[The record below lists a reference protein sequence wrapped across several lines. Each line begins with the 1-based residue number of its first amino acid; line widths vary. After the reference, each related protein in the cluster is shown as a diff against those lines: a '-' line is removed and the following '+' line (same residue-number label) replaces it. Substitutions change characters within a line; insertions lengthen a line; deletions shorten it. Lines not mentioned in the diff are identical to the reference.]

1 MARRCGTWRIG
12 RGGRR
17 PALQNRRARLQE
29 LLLDAKRELL
39 HGGQASESRELRRQF
54 EILRNEAL
62 ILSVEEETDL
72 AERLEILF
80 VAQRDHVSRI

>member
-1 MARRCGTWRIG
+1 V
-12 RGGRR
+12 
-17 PALQNRRARLQE
+17 LQNRRARLQE

-39 HGGQASESRELRRQF
+39 HSRQTPESCEPRRQL

-72 AERLEILF
+72 AERLDILF